1 MTAKKTTTTKT
12 VTVEKETK
20 PATEVKATTSTKATA
35 SAKTTKTTKASTK
48 KMSKEELVKKA
59 MEAAKA
65 KKEAEKPAEKEQEL
79 FDEVETTAEKPAKA
93 TVKKPKTTK
102 KPKAEEVK
110 KQVLFLDSMS
120 IKDFGDLQRVKT
132 EDWEELKEL
141 FHEGAVIL
149 TVWSKKTIRNYDGC
163 TPGVKVN
170 DLYAYDLSDRVYDVV
185 TPIYT
190 KSTSEQVI
198 AVSNYTEAAFI
209 FYQFEVLDDAKYGE
223 YRQSSD
229 LLFEVY
235 MPKKQQ

>member
-12 VTVEKETK
+12 VEKEIK
-20 PATEVKATTSTKATA
+20 NDEVKATTSTKATA
-35 SAKTTKTTKASTK
+35 SKTTKASTK
-48 KMSKEELVKKA
+48 NKMTKEELVEKA
-59 MEAAKA
+59 MASAKA
-65 KKEAEKPAEKEQEL
+65 KKEAEKP
-79 FDEVETTAEKPAKA
+79 VEEETAKATKA

-110 KQVLFLDSMS
+110 RKVLFLDSMS

-141 FHEGAVIL
+141 FREGAVIL
-149 TVWSKKTIRNYDGC
+149 TVWNKKTIRNYDGC
-163 TPGVKVN
+163 TPNVKVN

-198 AVSNYTEAAFI
+198 AVSNFTEAAFI
-209 FYQFEVLDDAKYGE
+209 FYEFEVLDDAKYGE

-229 LLFEVY
+229 LVYEIY

>member
-12 VTVEKETK
+12 VEKEIK
-20 PATEVKATTSTKATA
+20 NSADEVKANTSTKATA
-35 SAKTTKTTKASTK
+35 SKTTKASTK
-48 KMSKEELVKKA
+48 KKMTKEELVEKA
-59 MEAAKA
+59 MASAKA
-65 KKEAEKPAEKEQEL
+65 KKEAEKPVEE
-79 FDEVETTAEKPAKA
+79 ETTKATKA

-110 KQVLFLDSMS
+110 RQVLFLDSMS
-120 IKDFGDLQRVKT
+120 IKGFGDLQRVKT

-141 FHEGAVIL
+141 FREGAVIL
-149 TVWSKKTIRNYDGC
+149 TVWNKKTIRNYDGC

-198 AVSNYTEAAFI
+198 AISNYTEAAFI
-209 FYQFEVLDDAKYGE
+209 FYQFEELDDAKYGE

-229 LLFEVY
+229 LVYEIY

>member
-12 VTVEKETK
+12 VTVEKEIK

-35 SAKTTKTTKASTK
+35 SAKTTKATK
-48 KMSKEELVKKA
+48 V
-59 MEAAKA
+59 
-65 KKEAEKPAEKEQEL
+65 
-79 FDEVETTAEKPAKA
+79 

-132 EDWEELKEL
+132 ENWEELKEL

-149 TVWSKKTIRNYDGC
+149 TAWNKKTIRNYDGC

-198 AVSNYTEAAFI
+198 AVSNFTEAAFI

>member
-12 VTVEKETK
+12 VEKEIK
-20 PATEVKATTSTKATA
+20 NSADEVKATTSTKATA
-35 SAKTTKTTKASTK
+35 SAKTTKASTRK
-48 KMSKEELVKKA
+48 KMTKEELVEKA
-59 MEAAKA
+59 MASAKA
-65 KKEAEKPAEKEQEL
+65 KKEAEKPVEE
-79 FDEVETTAEKPAKA
+79 ETTKATKA

-110 KQVLFLDSMS
+110 RQVLFLDSMS

-141 FHEGAVIL
+141 FREGAVIL

-170 DLYAYDLSDRVYDVV
+170 DLYSYDLSDRVYDVV

-229 LLFEVY
+229 LVYEIY
-235 MPKKQQ
+235 MPKNQQ

>member
-12 VTVEKETK
+12 VEKEIKTD
-20 PATEVKATTSTKATA
+20 EVKAATSTKATA
-35 SAKTTKTTKASTK
+35 SAKTTKTAKASTK
-48 KMSKEELVKKA
+48 KMTKEELVKKA

-65 KKEAEKPAEKEQEL
+65 KKEAEKPVEE
-79 FDEVETTAEKPAKA
+79 ETTKA

-110 KQVLFLDSMS
+110 RVLFLDSMS
-120 IKDFGDLQRVKT
+120 IKGFGDLQRVKT

-149 TVWSKKTIRNYDGC
+149 TAWNKKTIRNYDGC
-163 TPGVKVN
+163 TPNVKVN

-190 KSTSEQVI
+190 KSVSEQVI
-198 AVSNYTEAAFI
+198 AVSNFTEAAFI

>member
-12 VTVEKETK
+12 VEKEIK
-20 PATEVKATTSTKATA
+20 NDEVKATTSTEATT
-35 SAKTTKTTKASTK
+35 SKTTKASTRK
-48 KMSKEELVKKA
+48 KMTKEELVKKA
-59 MEAAKA
+59 MASAKA
-65 KKEAEKPAEKEQEL
+65 KEEAKKPVEE
-79 FDEVETTAEKPAKA
+79 ETTKATKA

-110 KQVLFLDSMS
+110 RRVLFLDSMS

-149 TVWSKKTIRNYDGC
+149 TVWNKKTIRNYDGC
-163 TPGVKVN
+163 TPNVKVN

-198 AVSNYTEAAFI
+198 AVSNFTEAAFI
-209 FYQFEVLDDAKYGE
+209 FYEFEVLDDAKYGE

-229 LLFEVY
+229 LVYEIY

>member
-12 VTVEKETK
+12 VEKEIK
-20 PATEVKATTSTKATA
+20 NSADEVKATTSTKATA
-35 SAKTTKTTKASTK
+35 SKTTKASTRK
-48 KMSKEELVKKA
+48 KMTKEELVEKA
-59 MEAAKA
+59 MASAKA
-65 KKEAEKPAEKEQEL
+65 KKEAEKPVEE
-79 FDEVETTAEKPAKA
+79 ETTKATKA

-110 KQVLFLDSMS
+110 RRVLFLDSMS

-149 TVWSKKTIRNYDGC
+149 TVWNKKTIRNYDGC

-198 AVSNYTEAAFI
+198 AVSNFTEAAFI

-229 LLFEVY
+229 LVYEIY

>member
-12 VTVEKETK
+12 VEKEIK
-20 PATEVKATTSTKATA
+20 NSADEVKATTSTKATT
-35 SAKTTKTTKASTK
+35 SAKTTKASTRK
-48 KMSKEELVKKA
+48 KMTKEELVEKA
-59 MEAAKA
+59 MASAKA
-65 KKEAEKPAEKEQEL
+65 KKEAEKPVEE
-79 FDEVETTAEKPAKA
+79 ETTKATKA

-110 KQVLFLDSMS
+110 RQVLFLDSMS
-120 IKDFGDLQRVKT
+120 IKGFGDLQRVQT

-141 FHEGAVIL
+141 FREGAVIL
-149 TVWSKKTIRNYDGC
+149 TVWNKKTIRNYDGC

-198 AVSNYTEAAFI
+198 AVSNFTEAAFI
-209 FYQFEVLDDAKYGE
+209 FYEFEVLDDAKYGE

-229 LLFEVY
+229 LVYEIY

>member
-12 VTVEKETK
+12 VEKEIKT

-35 SAKTTKTTKASTK
+35 SAKTTKASTKK
-48 KMSKEELVKKA
+48 KMSKEELVERA
-59 MEAAKA
+59 MASAKA

-79 FDEVETTAEKPAKA
+79 FEVETTNEKPAKA

-102 KPKAEEVK
+102 KPKAEELK
-110 KQVLFLDSMS
+110 RVLFLDSMS
-120 IKDFGDLQRVKT
+120 IKDFGDLQRVET

-209 FYQFEVLDDAKYGE
+209 FYQFEVLDDAKYGK

>member
-1 MTAKKTTTTKT
+1 MAAKKTTTTKT
-12 VTVEKETK
+12 VEKEIK
-20 PATEVKATTSTKATA
+20 NSADEVKATTSTKATA
-35 SAKTTKTTKASTK
+35 SKTTKASTRK
-48 KMSKEELVKKA
+48 KMTKEELVKKA
-59 MEAAKA
+59 MEDAKA
-65 KKEAEKPAEKEQEL
+65 KKEAEKPVEE
-79 FDEVETTAEKPAKA
+79 ETTKATKA

-110 KQVLFLDSMS
+110 RQVLFLDSMS

-141 FHEGAVIL
+141 FREGAVIL
-149 TVWSKKTIRNYDGC
+149 TVWNKKTIRNYDGC

-198 AVSNYTEAAFI
+198 AISNYTEAAFI
-209 FYQFEVLDDAKYGE
+209 FYEFEVLNDAKYGE

-229 LLFEVY
+229 LVYEIY

>member
-12 VTVEKETK
+12 VEKEIK
-20 PATEVKATTSTKATA
+20 NSADEVKATTSTKATA
-35 SAKTTKTTKASTK
+35 SAKTTKASK
-48 KMSKEELVKKA
+48 KMTKEELVEKA
-59 MEAAKA
+59 MASAKA
-65 KKEAEKPAEKEQEL
+65 KKEAEKPVEE
-79 FDEVETTAEKPAKA
+79 ETTKATKA

-110 KQVLFLDSMS
+110 RVLFLDSMS
-120 IKDFGDLQRVKT
+120 IKGFGDLQRVKT

-149 TVWSKKTIRNYDGC
+149 TAWNKKTIRNYDGC

>member
-1 MTAKKTTTTKT
+1 MTAKKTTTTTTKT

-35 SAKTTKTTKASTK
+35 SAKTTKASK
-48 KMSKEELVKKA
+48 KMTKEELVERA
-59 MEAAKA
+59 MASAKA
-65 KKEAEKPAEKEQEL
+65 KKEAEKPVEE
-79 FDEVETTAEKPAKA
+79 ETTKA
-93 TVKKPKTTK
+93 TKVTVKKPKTTK

-132 EDWEELKEL
+132 ENWEELKEL

-149 TVWSKKTIRNYDGC
+149 TAWNKKTIRNYDGC

>member
-1 MTAKKTTTTKT
+1 MAAKKTTTTKT
-12 VTVEKETK
+12 VEKEIK
-20 PATEVKATTSTKATA
+20 NSADEVKATTSTKATA
-35 SAKTTKTTKASTK
+35 SAKTTKASSRK
-48 KMSKEELVKKA
+48 KMTKEELVEKA
-59 MEAAKA
+59 MASAKA
-65 KKEAEKPAEKEQEL
+65 KKEAEKPVEE
-79 FDEVETTAEKPAKA
+79 ETTKATKA

-110 KQVLFLDSMS
+110 RRVLFLDSMS
-120 IKDFGDLQRVKT
+120 IKDFGDLQRVQT

-149 TVWSKKTIRNYDGC
+149 TVWNKKTIRNYDGC
-163 TPGVKVN
+163 TPNVKVN

-198 AVSNYTEAAFI
+198 AVSNFTEAAFI
-209 FYQFEVLDDAKYGE
+209 FYEFEVLDDAKYGE

-229 LLFEVY
+229 LVYEIY

>member
-12 VTVEKETK
+12 VEKEIK
-20 PATEVKATTSTKATA
+20 NSADEVKATTSTKATT
-35 SAKTTKTTKASTK
+35 SKTTKASTK
-48 KMSKEELVKKA
+48 KKMTKEELVEKA
-59 MEAAKA
+59 MASAKA
-65 KKEAEKPAEKEQEL
+65 KKEAEKPVEE
-79 FDEVETTAEKPAKA
+79 ETTKATKA

-102 KPKAEEVK
+102 KPKEEVK
-110 KQVLFLDSMS
+110 RQVLFLDSMS
-120 IKDFGDLQRVKT
+120 IKGFGDLQRVKT

-141 FHEGAVIL
+141 FREGAVIL
-149 TVWSKKTIRNYDGC
+149 TVWNKKTIRNYDGC

-198 AVSNYTEAAFI
+198 AVSNFTEAAFI
-209 FYQFEVLDDAKYGE
+209 FYEFDVLDDAKYGE

-229 LLFEVY
+229 LVY
-235 MPKKQQ
+235 EIFMPKKQQ

>member
-12 VTVEKETK
+12 TVEKEIK
-20 PATEVKATTSTKATA
+20 NSADEVKATTSTKATA
-35 SAKTTKTTKASTK
+35 SAKTTKASTK
-48 KMSKEELVKKA
+48 KKMTKEELVEKA
-59 MEAAKA
+59 MASAKA
-65 KKEAEKPAEKEQEL
+65 KKEAEKPVEE
-79 FDEVETTAEKPAKA
+79 ETTKATKA

-149 TVWSKKTIRNYDGC
+149 TVWNKKTIRNYDGC

-209 FYQFEVLDDAKYGE
+209 FYQFEVLDDAKHGE

-229 LLFEVY
+229 LVFEIY

>member
-12 VTVEKETK
+12 VEKEIK
-20 PATEVKATTSTKATA
+20 NSADEVKATTSTKATA
-35 SAKTTKTTKASTK
+35 SKTTKASTRK
-48 KMSKEELVKKA
+48 KMTKEELVEKA
-59 MEAAKA
+59 MASAKA
-65 KKEAEKPAEKEQEL
+65 KKEAEKPVEE
-79 FDEVETTAEKPAKA
+79 ETTKATKA

-110 KQVLFLDSMS
+110 RRVLFLDSMS

-149 TVWSKKTIRNYDGC
+149 TVWNKKTIRNYDGC

-198 AVSNYTEAAFI
+198 AVSNFTEAAFI
-209 FYQFEVLDDAKYGE
+209 FYEFDVLDDAKYGE

-229 LLFEVY
+229 LVYEIY

>member
-12 VTVEKETK
+12 VTVEKEIK

-35 SAKTTKTTKASTK
+35 SAKTTKASK
-48 KMSKEELVKKA
+48 KMTKEELVERA
-59 MEAAKA
+59 MASAKA
-65 KKEAEKPAEKEQEL
+65 KKEAEKPVEE
-79 FDEVETTAEKPAKA
+79 ETTKA
-93 TVKKPKTTK
+93 TKVTVKKPKTTK

-132 EDWEELKEL
+132 ENWEELKEL

-149 TVWSKKTIRNYDGC
+149 TAWNKKTIRNYDGC

>member
-1 MTAKKTTTTKT
+1 MAAKKTTTTKT
-12 VTVEKETK
+12 VEKEIK
-20 PATEVKATTSTKATA
+20 NSADEVKATTSTKATA
-35 SAKTTKTTKASTK
+35 SAKTTKASTK
-48 KMSKEELVKKA
+48 KKMTKEELVEKA
-59 MEAAKA
+59 MASAKA
-65 KKEAEKPAEKEQEL
+65 KKEAEKP
-79 FDEVETTAEKPAKA
+79 VEEEITKATKA

-110 KQVLFLDSMS
+110 RQVLFLDSMS

-141 FHEGAVIL
+141 FREGAVIL
-149 TVWSKKTIRNYDGC
+149 TVWNKKTIRNYDGC

-209 FYQFEVLDDAKYGE
+209 FYEFEVLDDAKYGE

-229 LLFEVY
+229 LVYEIY
-235 MPKKQQ
+235 MPKKQ

>member
-12 VTVEKETK
+12 VTVEKEIK

-35 SAKTTKTTKASTK
+35 SAKTTKASK
-48 KMSKEELVKKA
+48 KMTKEELVERA
-59 MEAAKA
+59 MASAKA
-65 KKEAEKPAEKEQEL
+65 KKEAEKPVEE
-79 FDEVETTAEKPAKA
+79 ETTKA
-93 TVKKPKTTK
+93 TKVTVKKPKTTK

-132 EDWEELKEL
+132 ENWEELKEL

>member
-1 MTAKKTTTTKT
+1 MAAKKTTTTKT
-12 VTVEKETK
+12 VEKEIK
-20 PATEVKATTSTKATA
+20 NSADEVKATTSTKATA
-35 SAKTTKTTKASTK
+35 SKTTKASTRK
-48 KMSKEELVKKA
+48 KMTKEELVEKA
-59 MEAAKA
+59 MASAKA
-65 KKEAEKPAEKEQEL
+65 KKEAEKPVEE
-79 FDEVETTAEKPAKA
+79 ETTKATKA

-110 KQVLFLDSMS
+110 RRVLFLDSMS

-149 TVWSKKTIRNYDGC
+149 TVWNKKTIRNYDGC

-198 AVSNYTEAAFI
+198 AVSNFTEAAFI

-229 LLFEVY
+229 LVYEIY

>member
-12 VTVEKETK
+12 TVEKEIK
-20 PATEVKATTSTKATA
+20 NSADEVKATTSTKATA
-35 SAKTTKTTKASTK
+35 SAKTTKASTK
-48 KMSKEELVKKA
+48 KKMTKEELVEKA
-59 MEAAKA
+59 MASAKA
-65 KKEAEKPAEKEQEL
+65 KKEAEKPVEE
-79 FDEVETTAEKPAKA
+79 ETTKATKA

-149 TVWSKKTIRNYDGC
+149 TVWNKKTIRNYDGC

-170 DLYAYDLSDRVYDVV
+170 DLYSYDLSDRVYDVV

-209 FYQFEVLDDAKYGE
+209 FYQFEVLDDAKHGE

-229 LLFEVY
+229 LVFEIY

>member
-12 VTVEKETK
+12 VTVEKEIK
-20 PATEVKATTSTKATA
+20 PATEVKATTSTKATTT
-35 SAKTTKTTKASTK
+35 SAKTTKAKASK
-48 KMSKEELVKKA
+48 KMTKEELVERA
-59 MEAAKA
+59 MASAKA
-65 KKEAEKPAEKEQEL
+65 KKEAEKPVEE
-79 FDEVETTAEKPAKA
+79 ETTKA
-93 TVKKPKTTK
+93 TKAMVKKPKTTK
-102 KPKAEEVK
+102 KPKAEELK
-110 KQVLFLDSMS
+110 RVLFLDSMS

-132 EDWEELKEL
+132 ENWEELKEL

-149 TVWSKKTIRNYDGC
+149 TAWNKKTIRNYDGC

>member
-12 VTVEKETK
+12 VEKEIK
-20 PATEVKATTSTKATA
+20 PATEVKATTSTKAATT
-35 SAKTTKTTKASTK
+35 SAKTTKASK
-48 KMSKEELVKKA
+48 KMTKEELVERA
-59 MEAAKA
+59 MASAKA
-65 KKEAEKPAEKEQEL
+65 KKEAEE
-79 FDEVETTAEKPAKA
+79 ETTKATKA

-132 EDWEELKEL
+132 ENWEELKEL

-198 AVSNYTEAAFI
+198 AVSNFTEAAFI

>member
-12 VTVEKETK
+12 VTVEKEIK
-20 PATEVKATTSTKATA
+20 PATEVKATTSTKAATA
-35 SAKTTKTTKASTK
+35 SAKTTKASK
-48 KMSKEELVKKA
+48 KMTKEELVERA
-59 MEAAKA
+59 MASAKA
-65 KKEAEKPAEKEQEL
+65 KKEAEKPVEE
-79 FDEVETTAEKPAKA
+79 ETTKATKA
-93 TVKKPKTTK
+93 TVQKPKTTK

-132 EDWEELKEL
+132 ENWEELKEL

-149 TVWSKKTIRNYDGC
+149 TAWNKKTIRNYDGC

>member
-12 VTVEKETK
+12 VEKEIK
-20 PATEVKATTSTKATA
+20 NSADEVKATTSTKATA
-35 SAKTTKTTKASTK
+35 SAKTTKASTRK
-48 KMSKEELVKKA
+48 KMTKEELVEKA
-59 MEAAKA
+59 MASAKA
-65 KKEAEKPAEKEQEL
+65 KKEAEKPVEE
-79 FDEVETTAEKPAKA
+79 ETTKATKA

-110 KQVLFLDSMS
+110 RRVLFLDSMS

-149 TVWSKKTIRNYDGC
+149 TVWNKKTIRNYDGC

-198 AVSNYTEAAFI
+198 AVSNFTEAAFI

-229 LLFEVY
+229 LVYEIY

>member
-12 VTVEKETK
+12 VEKEIK
-20 PATEVKATTSTKATA
+20 NDEVKATTSTKATA
-35 SAKTTKTTKASTK
+35 SAKTTKASTK
-48 KMSKEELVKKA
+48 KMTKEELVEKA
-59 MEAAKA
+59 MASAKA
-65 KKEAEKPAEKEQEL
+65 KKEAEKPVEE
-79 FDEVETTAEKPAKA
+79 ETTKATKA

-110 KQVLFLDSMS
+110 RQVLFLDSMS
-120 IKDFGDLQRVKT
+120 IKGFGDLQRVQT

-198 AVSNYTEAAFI
+198 AISNYTEAAFI

-229 LLFEVY
+229 LVYEIY
-235 MPKKQQ
+235 MPKNQQ

>member
-12 VTVEKETK
+12 VEKEIK
-20 PATEVKATTSTKATA
+20 PATEVKATTSTKAATT
-35 SAKTTKTTKASTK
+35 SAKTTKASK
-48 KMSKEELVKKA
+48 KMTKEELVERA
-59 MEAAKA
+59 MASAKA
-65 KKEAEKPAEKEQEL
+65 KKEAEE
-79 FDEVETTAEKPAKA
+79 ETTKATKA

-132 EDWEELKEL
+132 ENWEELKEL

>member
-12 VTVEKETK
+12 VEKEIK
-20 PATEVKATTSTKATA
+20 NSADEVKATTSTKATA
-35 SAKTTKTTKASTK
+35 SAKTTKASTK
-48 KMSKEELVKKA
+48 KMTKEELVKKA
-59 MEAAKA
+59 MASAKA
-65 KKEAEKPAEKEQEL
+65 KKEAEKPVEE
-79 FDEVETTAEKPAKA
+79 ETTKATKA

-110 KQVLFLDSMS
+110 RQVLFLDSMS

-141 FHEGAVIL
+141 FREGAVIL
-149 TVWSKKTIRNYDGC
+149 TVWNKKTIRNYDGC

-198 AVSNYTEAAFI
+198 AVSNFTEAAFI
-209 FYQFEVLDDAKYGE
+209 FYEFDVLDDAKYGE

-229 LLFEVY
+229 LVYEIY

>member
-1 MTAKKTTTTKT
+1 MTAKKTTTTTKT

-35 SAKTTKTTKASTK
+35 SAKTTKASK
-48 KMSKEELVKKA
+48 KMTKEELVERA
-59 MEAAKA
+59 MASAKA
-65 KKEAEKPAEKEQEL
+65 KKEAEKPVEE
-79 FDEVETTAEKPAKA
+79 ETTKA
-93 TVKKPKTTK
+93 TKVTVKKPKTTK

-132 EDWEELKEL
+132 ENWEELKEL

-149 TVWSKKTIRNYDGC
+149 TAWNKKTIRNYDGC

-170 DLYAYDLSDRVYDVV
+170 DLYSYDLSDRVYDVV

-229 LLFEVY
+229 LVYEIY
-235 MPKKQQ
+235 MPKKQ

>member
-1 MTAKKTTTTKT
+1 MAAKKTTTTKT
-12 VTVEKETK
+12 VEKEIK
-20 PATEVKATTSTKATA
+20 NSADEVKATTSTKATA
-35 SAKTTKTTKASTK
+35 SAKTTKASTRK
-48 KMSKEELVKKA
+48 KMTKEELVEKA
-59 MEAAKA
+59 MASAKA
-65 KKEAEKPAEKEQEL
+65 KKEAEKPVEE
-79 FDEVETTAEKPAKA
+79 ETTKATKA

-110 KQVLFLDSMS
+110 RQVLFLDSMS

-141 FHEGAVIL
+141 FREGAVIL
-149 TVWSKKTIRNYDGC
+149 TVWNKKTIRNYDGC

-198 AVSNYTEAAFI
+198 AVSNFTEAAFI

-229 LLFEVY
+229 LVYEIY